1 MWDRAFVR
9 TVASKRVGGAGRTFW
24 EFLFAAAGRR
34 LGQRQAERLQILR
47 REAGRN
53 FAACEKIHAPQAEEI
68 FLFFTGEAHRSFS
81 LYRHGPAWSVQSR
94 CRSVSRHPRVSLR
107 VPEDGGT
114 RRQRLIPPP
123 SAPQRNRPAPPA
135 RS

>member
-1 MWDRAFVR
+1 MSDRSFVR
-9 TVASKRVGGAGRTFW
+9 TVASKRVGGAVRTFW
-24 EFLFAAAGRR
+24 EFLFAVVVRR

-53 FAACEKIHAPQAEEI
+53 FAACEELRAPQAEKI
-68 FLFFTGEAHRSFS
+68 FLLFTGEAHRSFS
-81 LYRHGPAWSVQSR
+81 LYGHGPAWSG
-94 CRSVSRHPRVSLR
+94 HPEAAQPLGILGVSLR
-107 VPEDGGT
+107 SPEDGGIS
-114 RRQRLIPPP
+114 RERLIPPP

>member
-1 MWDRAFVR
+1 R

-24 EFLFAAAGRR
+24 SFLSAAADRR

-53 FAACEKIHAPQAEEI
+53 FAACEKIHAPQAEDI
-68 FLFFTGEAHRSFS
+68 FLFFTGEAHRGVP
-81 LYRHGPAWSVQSR
+81 GPASWPTVLRSMLCSASR
-94 CRSVSRHPRVSLR
+94 DPRVSLR
-107 VPEDGGT
+107 SPEDC
-114 RRQRLIPPP
+114 RISRARLLPPP
-123 SAPQRNRPAPPA
+123 SAPHSNRPAPPA

>member
-1 MWDRAFVR
+1 DGSFVR
-9 TVASKRVGGAGRTFW
+9 PVASKRVGGAGRTFW

-34 LGQRQAERLQILR
+34 LGQRQAERLQIIR

-53 FAACEKIHAPQAEEI
+53 FAAREKIHAPQAEEI
-68 FLFFTGEAHRSFS
+68 FLFFTGEAHRGVT
-81 LYRHGPAWSVQSR
+81 GPASWPHVLRPMLCSASR
-94 CRSVSRHPRVSLR
+94 DPRVSPR
-107 VPEDGGT
+107 SPEDGGIS
-114 RRQRLIPPP
+114 RARLIPPP